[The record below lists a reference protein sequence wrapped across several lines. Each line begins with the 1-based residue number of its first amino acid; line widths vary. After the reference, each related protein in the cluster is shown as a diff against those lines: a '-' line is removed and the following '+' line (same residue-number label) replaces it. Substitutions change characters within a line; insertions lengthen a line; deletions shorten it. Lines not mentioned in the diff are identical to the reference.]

1 MIEPF
6 TYACLLHSRS
16 VLQKRE
22 PTRDEISMLL
32 YAFQAWA
39 AREEQRDL
47 CKEWSAADAPWP
59 E

>member
-1 MIEPF
+1 
-6 TYACLLHSRS
+6 
-16 VLQKRE
+16 
-22 PTRDEISMLL
+22 MLL